1 MASRCRSLWTRLLA
15 GFSRH
20 IGCHRCGCLA
30 IWRSTEPKHLARALD
45 AHRADCGCER
55 WSLRGLFRRRV
66 FDQELIIRV
75 ITSPDGYD
83 TETKEILTR
92 KLTALYS
99 SGVSILR
106 ESSSEDEIRL
116 TVSELTSGGAE
127 PQSLVGAVVLT
138 ASQVRQLDPRQRGY
152 CIYDT
157 HAPRRRCHAD
167 MFGTFPVQGSNKE
180 RERFKERR
188 RYALRD
194 LMAAH
199 LLEADTIEK
208 LIAAV
213 QAARNR

>member
-138 ASQVRQLDPRQRGY
+138 ASQVRQLDPRQEAIAYMIR
-152 CIYDT
+152 T
-157 HAPRRRCHAD
+157 HLEDVVTQTCLAL
-167 MFGTFPVQGSNKE
+167 F
-180 RERFKERR
+180 RFKARTRR
-188 RYALRD
+188 GNASKKGGATPYA
-194 LMAAH
+194 
-199 LLEADTIEK
+199 I
-208 LIAAV
+208 
-213 QAARNR
+213 